1 MISQD
6 AFTFGR
12 SLTSTILSK
21 MDNIGKV
28 QRKFLSHILILF
40 IAMRGRINFL
50 QLGRYGDMDEHS
62 YRYHFGKDF
71 NWIKFNR
78 LYVSDQCSDE
88 KIIGFDPS
96 YISKSGK
103 HTHGVGYFYSGC
115 HGQYERGLEI
125 GCFAA
130 IDIKQ
135 NTAYHLLATQTQYT
149 KKKDQGSILKQY
161 CEILESNAKELI
173 QISTVIVVDA
183 WFYKED
189 YIDARTA
196 NGFECITRM
205 RDDANLQYIYKGK
218 QNGGKGR
225 PKKYAGKVNLKKIDK
240 RRFKR
245 VEATD
250 ELRIYESTVYC
261 VMLQCNVKVAF
272 VEFLDK
278 KGKVHTSKIFMS
290 TNQSREAKTLV
301 KYYRAR
307 YQMEFNFRDAKQHT
321 GLTHC
326 QARDKEKLDF
336 HFNATLTSVNIAKA
350 ISRQGINK
358 NEPVTLCIEDVKTE
372 LSNKLLLDLFLSNF
386 EITPHLIKNK
396 LLIAKILSYGK
407 KAA

>member
-12 SLTSTILSK
+12 SLIGTILSK
-21 MDNIGKV
+21 MNIIGKV
-28 QRKFLSHILILF
+28 QHKFLLHILILF
-40 IAMRGRINFL
+40 LAMRGRINFL
-50 QLGRYGDMDEHS
+50 QLSRYGEMDEHS
-62 YRYHFGKDF
+62 YRYHFCKSF

-78 LYVSDQCSDE
+78 LYVTDQCSDE

-135 NTAYHLLATQTQYT
+135 NTAYHLLATQTEYT
-149 KKKDQGSILKQY
+149 KKKDACGLLKQY
-161 CEILESNAKELI
+161 CDMLESNKEELI
-173 QISTVIVVDA
+173 QISAVIVVDA
-183 WFYKED
+183 WFYKAE
-189 YIDARTA
+189 YINSCTV

-205 RDDANLQYIYKGK
+205 RDDANLQYIFTGK
-218 QNGGKGR
+218 QTGGKGR
-225 PKKYAGKVNLKKIDK
+225 PKKYAGKVNLQKIDK
-240 RRFKR
+240 RRFKQ
-245 VEATD
+245 VDTTSEF
-250 ELRIYESTVYC
+250 RIYECTVYC
-261 VMLQCNVKVAF
+261 VMLHCNVKVAF

-278 KGKVHTSKIFMS
+278 SGKVQASKIFMS
-290 TNQSREAKTLV
+290 TNINRDARTLI

-307 YQMEFNFRDAKQHT
+307 YQMEFNFRDAKQYT

-336 HFNATLTSVNIAKA
+336 HFNTSLTSVNIAKA
-350 ISRQGINK
+350 ISRQDANK
-358 NEPVTLCIEDVKTE
+358 DQPVSISIEDVKTE
-372 LSNKLLLDLFLSNF
+372 LSNQLLLDLFFSNF
-386 EITPHLIKNK
+386 EIIPQLIKNRE
-396 LLIAKILSYGK
+396 LIAKILSFGK